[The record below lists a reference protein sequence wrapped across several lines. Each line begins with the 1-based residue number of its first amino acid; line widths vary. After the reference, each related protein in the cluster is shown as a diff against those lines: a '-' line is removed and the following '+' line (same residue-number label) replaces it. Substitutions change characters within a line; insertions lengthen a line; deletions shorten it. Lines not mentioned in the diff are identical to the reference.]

1 MRDLIKPQ
9 KINFMSGLLFLISS
23 FNLNIRDTLAQ
34 EANIPTLE
42 QVFEDTD
49 SIECIVNQNVYQT
62 LEGSKFTIGLSGMS
76 GVFQG
81 EIRMQDAENISF
93 NTENWLAFDLNFDF
107 FSTDINYK
115 NGLANSNLDFY
126 IFFSNRTQI
135 YLRSNIDSNYETF
148 LDSNNES
155 VADLNLIF
163 TEITYFPLLN
173 ELWIFSIDPDYL
185 VRVGINQDNYQ
196 NLEVGP
202 NLQTEQLFRSV
213 SKATQILNHT
223 ILTQY
228 SNGNCGSLSITTE
241 GVFDLGNVLP
251 DNVRHLCNEDTDLIV
266 NEREIG
272 VFYFKKNDGN
282 IDQVICNEGSPKPQ
296 INNHVEPPMDME
308 LDMDA
313 PVDMMVPLDMEL
325 DMDAQVDMMVPLEK
339 E

>member
-126 IFFSNRTQI
+126 IS
-135 YLRSNIDSNYETF
+135 F
-148 LDSNNES
+148 LIEHKF
-155 VADLNLIF
+155 I
-163 TEITYFPLLN
+163 
-173 ELWIFSIDPDYL
+173 
-185 VRVGINQDNYQ
+185 
-196 NLEVGP
+196 
-202 NLQTEQLFRSV
+202 
-213 SKATQILNHT
+213 
-223 ILTQY
+223 
-228 SNGNCGSLSITTE
+228 
-241 GVFDLGNVLP
+241 
-251 DNVRHLCNEDTDLIV
+251 
-266 NEREIG
+266 
-272 VFYFKKNDGN
+272 
-282 IDQVICNEGSPKPQ
+282 
-296 INNHVEPPMDME
+296 
-308 LDMDA
+308 
-313 PVDMMVPLDMEL
+313 
-325 DMDAQVDMMVPLEK
+325 
-339 E
+339 